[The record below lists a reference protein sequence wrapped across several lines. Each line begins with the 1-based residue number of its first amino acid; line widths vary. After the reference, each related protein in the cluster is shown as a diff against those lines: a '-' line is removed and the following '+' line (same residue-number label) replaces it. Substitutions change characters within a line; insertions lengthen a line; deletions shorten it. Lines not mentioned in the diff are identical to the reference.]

1 MDSRKLTLGLKEAFN
16 EEASLLGAKSKNLAF
31 VVSRGFNVPEGL
43 CLTTEAYDLFL
54 EENQLREQIFAEIH
68 RKPLRKMR
76 WEEMWDT
83 SLRIR
88 SLFLQGTFPPKLR
101 ELLSRE
107 VSDEGLKNGVSVRS
121 SSQKEDHRLASY
133 AGVHETLL
141 KINSRSELEKAI
153 KIVWA
158 SLWSDVTLLYKKEL
172 SLNIERSKMGV
183 LIQKMVYPTCSGVC
197 FSESPIKENSN
208 DRKNICL
215 VEVVPGECRNLVD
228 GILEPKQILIEKENL
243 DQVSDFE
250 LLSSGEIKHLGE
262 ITNSLEEL
270 FGHPVDIEWC
280 KGDGVLFVL
289 QVRPITSGGL
299 FKKDREKFWF
309 IKLRPKKEHL
319 WDLAKKVESELIPK
333 IKERGEQ
340 LSREELDR
348 LGPGEL
354 QKCLIQRH
362 EELKDWQEIY
372 KNDFI
377 PFAHGVR
384 QLGQYYNDH
393 VSPEDPFEFT
403 GLLKFED
410 LEATKRNNSLLKLT
424 IHLNKSPSLKEVLL
438 EILKEN
444 QSVSEFKRVHLKKI
458 LKNEQG
464 KAFLRSYFK
473 VQKKYLDVVFD
484 FSRLIERNDLLGK
497 HLLNLV
503 EALDGTK
510 EMVKS
515 EGALDLESKLYNAVG
530 KDREDEARE
539 IIKLGRL
546 SWKIRDDD
554 NLFLSKIEAQL
565 LRVIKLGLDF
575 LNLEIDVELGTT
587 PIEKLVEGLSLA
599 LLDPDHRGPFKE
611 ELQKIN
617 GEAELKK
624 KKKSVQAFQL
634 IGQPAAPGIISGE
647 VKIVLSVEDLGKFKA
662 GDILVCKAIQPQMTH
677 LLPLASAIIEQ
688 RGGMLIHGALLAR
701 EFCIPCV
708 NGIPEIF
715 EQVKDGDFVTVDGHL
730 GLVTI
735 GTPDI

>member
-1 MDSRKLTLGLKEAFN
+1 MDSRKLILSLKEASH
-16 EEASLLGAKSKNLAF
+16 EEVTLLGAKSKNLAF
-31 VVSRGFNVPEGL
+31 ALTEGFSVPQGH

-54 EENQLREQIFAEIH
+54 EENQIREQIFAEIH
-68 RKPLRKMR
+68 RKPLKKMR

-88 SLFLQGTFPPKLR
+88 GLFLQGKFPLTLS
-101 ELLSRE
+101 ELLTNSL
-107 VSDEGLKNGVSVRS
+107 SDEELERGVSVRS
-121 SSQKEDHRLASY
+121 SSQKEDHRLASF
-133 AGVHETLL
+133 AGIHETLL
-141 KINSRSELEKAI
+141 KIKTRSDLEKAI

-183 LIQKMVYPTCSGVC
+183 LIQEMVYPSCSGVC
-197 FSESPIKENSN
+197 FSESPLKEGLR
-208 DRKNICL
+208 DKKNVCL
-215 VEVVPGECRNLVD
+215 IEVVPGECRNLVD
-228 GILEPKQILIEKENL
+228 GILEPKQIQIEKENPEKTEG
-243 DQVSDFE
+243 SD
-250 LLSSGEIKHLGE
+250 LLSSEEIKLLANM
-262 ITNSLEEL
+262 TNSLEKF
-270 FGHPVDIEWC
+270 FGHPIDIEWC
-280 KGDGVLFVL
+280 KSDGLLYVL
-289 QVRPITSGGL
+289 QVRPITSGSL
-299 FKKDREKFWF
+299 FKENEEKFWF

-319 WDLAKKVESELIPK
+319 WELAKKVESELIPR
-333 IKERGEQ
+333 IKERGEE
-340 LSREELDR
+340 LSRESLDGK
-348 LGPGEL
+348 GPEAL
-354 QKCLIQRH
+354 QKSLIERH
-362 EELKDWQEIY
+362 TELKNWQEVY

-393 VSPEDPFEFT
+393 VAPEDLFEFT

-410 LEATKRNNSLLKLT
+410 LIATKRNNSLLKLKD
-424 IHLNKSPSLKEVLL
+424 HLQKAPSLKELIL

-444 QSVSEFKRVHLKKI
+444 QKVNEYGRSHLKKI
-458 LKNEQG
+458 LKMEGG
-464 KAFLRSYFK
+464 KEFLKSYFK

-497 HLLNLV
+497 HIVNLV
-503 EALDGTK
+503 EGLSAPKDIDK
-510 EMVKS
+510 ESRVT
-515 EGALDLESKLYNAVG
+515 ELEDKLFLAVG
-530 KDREDEARE
+530 KDKEDEAKE

-554 NLFLSKIEAQL
+554 NILLSKIEAQL
-565 LRVIKLGLDF
+565 LKVIRKAFTYLE
-575 LNLEIDVELGTT
+575 LEIDIDLSTT
-587 PIEKLVEGLSLA
+587 PIEKIVEGLSSA
-599 LLDPDHRGPFKE
+599 LLDPDKKILLKE
-611 ELQKIN
+611 ELTKIK
-617 GEAELKK
+617 GEGEFKK

-634 IGQPAAPGIISGE
+634 IGQPAAPGIVSGE
-647 VKIVLSVEDLGKFKA
+647 VKVVLSVDDLGKFKA
-662 GDILVCKAIQPQMTH
+662 GDVLVCKAIQPQMTH

>member
-1 MDSRKLTLGLKEAFN
+1 MDSRKLILNLREAFS
-16 EEASLLGAKSKNLAF
+16 EEVPLLGSKSRNLAF
-31 VVSRGFNVPEGL
+31 VSKEGFYVPEGH

-54 EENQLREQIFAEIH
+54 EENQLKEQIFAEIH
-68 RKPLRKMR
+68 RKPLKKMR

-88 SLFLQGTFPPKLR
+88 ALFLQGNFPSKLN
-101 ELLSRE
+101 ELLLKS
-107 VSDEGLKNGVSVRS
+107 VKDEDLERGVSVRS

-133 AGVHETLL
+133 AGIHETLL
-141 KINSRSELEKAI
+141 KINSRNDLEKAI
-153 KIVWA
+153 KIVWS

-172 SLNIERSKMGV
+172 SLNIERSKMGI
-183 LIQKMVYPTCSGVC
+183 LIQQMVYPSCSGVC
-197 FSESPIKENSN
+197 FSESPLQ
-208 DRKNICL
+208 KNLKGQKDLCL
-215 VEVVPGECRNLVD
+215 IEVVPGECRNLVD
-228 GILEPKQILIEKENL
+228 GILEPKQVSIKKENL
-243 DQVSDFE
+243 EINGESE
-250 LLSSGEIKHLGE
+250 LLSGDEIKLLVDM
-262 ITNSLEEL
+262 TNSLEKL

-280 KGDGVLFVL
+280 KSGGQFFVL
-289 QVRPITSGGL
+289 QVRPITSGCL
-299 FKKDREKFWF
+299 FKENEEKFWF

-333 IKERGEQ
+333 IKERGEE
-340 LSREELDR
+340 LSNENLEEKTPED
-348 LGPGEL
+348 L
-354 QKCLIQRH
+354 QKSLIIRY
-362 EELKDWQEIY
+362 EELKNWQEIY
-372 KNDFI
+372 KNDLI

-393 VSPEDPFEFT
+393 VAPEDPFEFT

-410 LEATKRNNSLLKLT
+410 LIAIKRNNSLLELT
-424 IHLNKSPSLKEVLL
+424 NHLQKSSSLKNLVLD
-438 EILKEN
+438 ILREN
-444 QSVSEFKRVHLKKI
+444 QNATKFSLDHIKKI
-458 LKNEQG
+458 LREEGG
-464 KAFLRSYFK
+464 KEFIKSYLK

-497 HLLNLV
+497 HIIHLV
-503 EALDGTK
+503 EGLNTSREMDK
-510 EMVKS
+510 ENSVA
-515 EGALDLESKLYNAVG
+515 ELEKRLINAVG
-530 KDREDEARE
+530 KEKEEEARE

-554 NLFLSKIEAQL
+554 NLLLSKIEAQL
-565 LRVIKLGLDF
+565 LRVIRKGLSYLD
-575 LNLEIDVELGTT
+575 LEVDIDLGTT
-587 PIEKLVEGLSLA
+587 PLDKIVEGLAAA
-599 LLDPDHRGPFKE
+599 LLDPSKKDFLKE
-611 ELQKIN
+611 ELNKLN
-617 GEAELKK
+617 GESESKK

-647 VKIVLSVEDLGKFKA
+647 VKIVLSVEDLGNFKK
-662 GDILVCKAIQPQMTH
+662 GDVLVCKAIQPQMTH